1 MPHPGS
7 PSASKSGSNQR
18 MEKVEEMEQ
27 RLNRK
32 IKGPL
37 SGPPL
42 AQVENLDFVGKGRT
56 QRG

>member
-1 MPHPGS
+1 
-7 PSASKSGSNQR
+7 